1 MMMIAPCTIPSTGF
15 VRLPSRRP
23 LPRPQGA
30 SSSAAAQRWTFRC
43 SASASAAAGRPDS
56 TKPPEQSYTDLDDFF
71 LGPPPAKPA
80 NVLGTN
86 GQKPAGEDKTTTATQ
101 TTASQTTIIK
111 SFHIIAFFFVLAVG
125 LAFLTIL
132 LVSTGDMQLRLAATK
147 VVKRLLKTHALR
159 QVVVILSAMLFVRF
173 GLEPMVKVLRAMFGA
188 QGTWEKSTE
197 FFVLREVRGLVVGWV
212 WISHNIIVLLLSQH
226 HVIISASCHV
236 IICTSYHII
245 TTPAY
250 HHHIIMSY
258 HYYTIISSTI

>member
-1 MMMIAPCTIPSTGF
+1 MIQTCSSLSRGCT
-15 VRLPSRRP
+15 VRLPQRRP
-23 LPRPQGA
+23 LPRPAA
-30 SSSAAAQRWTFRC
+30 SGPSSTRWTFRC
-43 SASASAAAGRPDS
+43 NASASAAAGRPDGS
-56 TKPPEQSYTDLDDFF
+56 KPPDQSYTDLDDFF
-71 LGPPPAKPA
+71 LGPSPAKTA

-86 GQKPAGEDKTTTATQ
+86 GQKPSDDKQTTASQTT

-111 SFHIIAFFFVLAVG
+111 SFHIIAFFSVLAVG

-197 FFVLREVRGLVVGWV
+197 FFVLREVGVVFFGFVCLYEGRSWV
-212 WISHNIIVLLLSQH
+212 WECCVL
-226 HVIISASCHV
+226 V
-236 IICTSYHII
+236 
-245 TTPAY
+245 
-250 HHHIIMSY
+250 
-258 HYYTIISSTI
+258 